1 MRQNEALTET
11 VESGAPSPRER
22 NAMDADARQN
32 SASTA
37 TVDRGTF
44 SRREKSAV
52 DADLLRR
59 IVLYLLLAV
68 AAVLAA
74 LEMTLARVA
83 DPSTKQEAPW
93 ISPLRDMD
101 DALAH
106 GDFSTATTARHK
118 AGLAALASPSWEGFL
133 AVGDGA
139 LRLGEA
145 RGTRSGMEPEAR
157 RAYLSA
163 MLRARHAHSLEG
175 TLRVT
180 DAFARLGDRDM
191 VEQGVRIARELA
203 ERDDKA
209 MDRVDEFVQHW
220 AGGERSSNVR
230 VQ

>member
-1 MRQNEALTET
+1 MRQSQAPTET
-11 VESGAPSPRER
+11 VESGTSSARER
-22 NAMDADARQN
+22 NAMDADLRQN
-32 SASTA
+32 RAPTA

-44 SRREKSAV
+44 SRPERSGVE
-52 DADLLRR
+52 ADLLRR

-83 DPSTKQEAPW
+83 DPSAKQEAPW

-145 RGTRSGMEPEAR
+145 RGTRSGGEPEAR
-157 RAYLSA
+157 RACLPA
-163 MLRARHAHSLEG
+163 MLRAVPHDSL
-175 TLRVT
+175 
-180 DAFARLGDRDM
+180 
-191 VEQGVRIARELA
+191 
-203 ERDDKA
+203 
-209 MDRVDEFVQHW
+209 
-220 AGGERSSNVR
+220 GGLPRR
-230 VQ
+230 PD

>member
-1 MRQNEALTET
+1 
-11 VESGAPSPRER
+11 
-22 NAMDADARQN
+22 MDADVRQN
-32 SASTA
+32 RASAA
-37 TVDRGTF
+37 TVDSGTF
-44 SRREKSAV
+44 GRRERSAL
-52 DADLLRR
+52 DADLQRR

-74 LEMTLARVA
+74 LEMTLARVG
-83 DPSTKQEAPW
+83 DPTAKEEAPW

-101 DALAH
+101 AALAR

-118 AGLAALASPSWEGFL
+118 ADLAALASPSWEGFL

-145 RGTRSGMEPEAR
+145 RGAGSGMEQEAR

-163 MLRARHAHSLEG
+163 MVRARNARSLEG

-191 VEQGVRIARELA
+191 VEQGVRLARELA
-203 ERDDKA
+203 GRDDTA
-209 MDRVDEFVQHW
+209 IDRVDEFVQHR

-230 VQ
+230 AQ

>member
-1 MRQNEALTET
+1 
-11 VESGAPSPRER
+11 
-22 NAMDADARQN
+22 MDADGRQN
-32 SASTA
+32 RASTA
-37 TVDRGTF
+37 TVDSGTF

-59 IVLYLLLAV
+59 IALYLLLAV

-74 LEMTLARVA
+74 LEMTLARVG
-83 DPSTKQEAPW
+83 DPSANQEAPW

-101 DALAH
+101 DALAR
-106 GDFSTATTARHK
+106 GDFSTATTERHK
-118 AGLAALASPSWEGFL
+118 AGLAALAGPSWEGFL

-145 RGTRSGMEPEAR
+145 TGAGSGMELEAR

-163 MLRARHAHSLEG
+163 MLRARNAHSLEG

-203 ERDDKA
+203 GRDDKA

>member
-68 AAVLAA
+68 AA
-74 LEMTLARVA
+74 
-83 DPSTKQEAPW
+83 W

>member
-1 MRQNEALTET
+1 
-11 VESGAPSPRER
+11 
-22 NAMDADARQN
+22 MDADVRQN
-32 SASTA
+32 RAPTA

-44 SRREKSAV
+44 SRPERSAV
-52 DADLLRR
+52 EADLLRR
-59 IVLYLLLAV
+59 IVLCLLLAV

-74 LEMTLARVA
+74 LEMTLARVG
-83 DPSTKQEAPW
+83 DPSAKEEAPW

-106 GDFSTATTARHK
+106 GDSTATTARHK
-118 AGLAALASPSWEGFL
+118 ADLAALASPAWEGFL

-145 RGTRSGMEPEAR
+145 RGAGSGMEHEAR

-163 MLRARHAHSLEG
+163 MVRARNAHSLEG

-191 VEQGVRIARELA
+191 VEQGAHFARELA
-203 ERDDKA
+203 GRDDKA
-209 MDRVDEFVQHW
+209 IDRVDEFVQRW

>member
-1 MRQNEALTET
+1 MRQNQAPTET
-11 VESGAPSPRER
+11 VESGMLSPRER

-32 SASTA
+32 RASTA
-37 TVDRGTF
+37 TVDGATF
-44 SRREKSAV
+44 GRREKSTV

-59 IVLYLLLAV
+59 IVLYFLLAV

-74 LEMTLARVA
+74 LEVTLARVG
-83 DPSTKQEAPW
+83 DPSAKREAPW
-93 ISPLRDMD
+93 ISPLGDMD
-101 DALAH
+101 GALAR

-118 AGLAALASPSWEGFL
+118 ADQAALASTSWEGFL

-145 RGTRSGMEPEAR
+145 RGARSAMEPEAR

-163 MLRARHAHSLEG
+163 MARARNARSLEG

-203 ERDDKA
+203 GRDDKA

>member
-1 MRQNEALTET
+1 MY
-11 VESGAPSPRER
+11 
-22 NAMDADARQN
+22 ADARQN
-32 SASTA
+32 RVSTA
-37 TVDRGTF
+37 RVDRGSF
-44 SRREKSAV
+44 SRREKSAE

-59 IVLYLLLAV
+59 IVFYLLLAV

-74 LEMTLARVA
+74 LEVTLARVD
-83 DPSTKQEAPW
+83 DPSAKREAPW
-93 ISPLRDMD
+93 TSSLRAMD
-101 DALAH
+101 GALARE
-106 GDFSTATTARHK
+106 DFSTATTERHK
-118 AGLAALASPSWEGFL
+118 ADLAALASPSWEGFL
-133 AVGDGA
+133 AVGDSA

-145 RGTRSGMEPEAR
+145 RGARSAMEPEAR

-163 MLRARHAHSLEG
+163 MVRARNARSLEG

-191 VEQGVRIARELA
+191 VEQGVRVARELA
-203 ERDDKA
+203 VRDDKA

>member
-1 MRQNEALTET
+1 ME
-11 VESGAPSPRER
+11 
-22 NAMDADARQN
+22 
-32 SASTA
+32 
-37 TVDRGTF
+37 
-44 SRREKSAV
+44 
-52 DADLLRR
+52 ADLLRR
-59 IVLYLLLAV
+59 IVLCLLLAV

-74 LEMTLARVA
+74 LEMTLARVG
-83 DPSTKQEAPW
+83 DPSAKEEAPW

-118 AGLAALASPSWEGFL
+118 ADLAALASPAWEGFL

-145 RGTRSGMEPEAR
+145 RGARSGMEHEAR

-163 MLRARHAHSLEG
+163 MVRARNARSLEG

-191 VEQGVRIARELA
+191 VEQGARFARELA
-203 ERDDKA
+203 GRDDKA
-209 MDRVDEFVQHW
+209 IDRVDEFVQRW

>member
-1 MRQNEALTET
+1 ME
-11 VESGAPSPRER
+11 
-22 NAMDADARQN
+22 
-32 SASTA
+32 
-37 TVDRGTF
+37 
-44 SRREKSAV
+44 
-52 DADLLRR
+52 ADLLRR
-59 IVLYLLLAV
+59 IVLCLLLAV

-74 LEMTLARVA
+74 LEMTLARVG
-83 DPSTKQEAPW
+83 DPSAKEEAPW

-118 AGLAALASPSWEGFL
+118 ADLAALASPAWEGFL

-145 RGTRSGMEPEAR
+145 RGAPSGMEHEAR
-157 RAYLSA
+157 RTYLSA
-163 MLRARHAHSLEG
+163 MVRARNARSLEG

-191 VEQGVRIARELA
+191 VEQGAHFARELA
-203 ERDDKA
+203 GRDDKA
-209 MDRVDEFVQHW
+209 IDRVDEFVQRW